1 MTMDI
6 SSNILNVTLEPFVN
20 DLSHDPYRKEYAL
33 LSTVL
38 NFFWPVLLF
47 AGLLSNTLNIVIF
60 LKIGVNDSVSTLLL
74 ALSISDFF
82 FISFFSPTIL
92 RASFSHFG
100 TYQIFEFQV
109 LYYLTFWPAITFYD
123 YSAYISVFLG
133 ITRCA
138 CVAMPLRFKSVFTVK
153 TTVAAVLIL
162 FCLDVLFHLPMLT
175 AFRLGWV
182 RDPSTNTTSLS
193 LVRDSVTLHAFKQK
207 INDIINKN
215 LIPFVAFI
223 IIIASVALLSFKLF
237 ESSKVRPRR
246 YSDPSTK
253 DTPSRSVGAKQTPSH
268 KLSPKDVKVVQ
279 SVILVC
285 SIFIIAQLPSVTRTI
300 IRSSWSEFNARGRM
314 RFLAGIFLNADCTFM
329 MINASINVFVYYNY
343 NRKFKSVIRSLLN
356 LK

>member
-1 MTMDI
+1 MNI
-6 SSNILNVTLEPFVN
+6 SSNILNVTLEPFAN
-20 DLSHDPYRKEYAL
+20 DLSGDPYRKEYAL

-38 NFFWPVLLF
+38 NFFWPMLLF
-47 AGLLSNTLNIVIF
+47 AGLLSNALSIVVF
-60 LKIGVNDSVSTLLL
+60 LKIGVKDSVSLCCWHSPSQTL
-74 ALSISDFF
+74 
-82 FISFFSPTIL
+82 FSSAFSAQQFLGLVFLVSELIKFLNL
-92 RASFSHFG
+92 R
-100 TYQIFEFQV
+100 V
-109 LYYLTFWPAITFYD
+109 LYYLTFWPTIAICD

-133 ITRCA
+133 VTRGA

-193 LVRDSVTLHAFKQK
+193 LVRDSFTVQVYKQK

-215 LIPFVAFI
+215 LIPFVTFI
-223 IIIASVALLSFKLF
+223 FMIASVALLSFKLF
-237 ESSKVRPRR
+237 ESSKVRSRH
-246 YSDPSTK
+246 YSEPSTK
-253 DTPSRSVGAKQTPSH
+253 DIPSRSVGAKQTPSH

-314 RFLAGIFLNADCTFM
+314 RFLAGIFLNADYTFM

-343 NRKFKSVIRSLLN
+343 NSKFKSLIRSLLD

>member
-1 MTMDI
+1 MDI
-6 SSNILNVTLEPFVN
+6 SSNILNVTLEPFAN
-20 DLSHDPYRKEYAL
+20 DLSGDPYREEYAL

-38 NFFWPVLLF
+38 NSFWPMLLF
-47 AGLLSNTLNIVIF
+47 AGLLSNAINIVIF
-60 LKIGVNDSVSTLLL
+60 LKVGVKDSVSTLLL
-74 ALSISDFF
+74 TLSISDFIF
-82 FISFFSPTIL
+82 LSVFSPTIF
-92 RASFSHFG
+92 RASFSRFG
-100 TYQIFEFQV
+100 TYKISELNV
-109 LYYLTFWPAITFYD
+109 IHYLCYWPAFTFYD

-133 ITRCA
+133 VTRCG

-215 LIPFVAFI
+215 SIPFVAFI
-223 IIIASVALLSFKLF
+223 IMIASVTLLSFKLF
-237 ESSKVRPRR
+237 ESSKVRSRP
-246 YSDPSTK
+246 YSEPSTK
-253 DTPSRSVGAKQTPSH
+253 DIPSRSVGAKQTPSH

-285 SIFIIAQLPSVTRTI
+285 SIFIIA
-300 IRSSWSEFNARGRM
+300 
-314 RFLAGIFLNADCTFM
+314 
-329 MINASINVFVYYNY
+329 
-343 NRKFKSVIRSLLN
+343 
-356 LK
+356 

>member
-1 MTMDI
+1 MDI
-6 SSNILNVTLEPFVN
+6 ISTSLNATVKPVLN
-20 DLSHDPYRKEYAL
+20 DLDEYPYQRDYEIF
-33 LSTVL
+33 SS
-38 NFFWPVLLF
+38 FMHSIWPVLLF
-47 AGLLSNTLNIVIF
+47 AGLLSNLVNIIVFSKGGVKDSFDFAVDTLHLRLDVPERFQPINF
-60 LKIGVNDSVSTLLL
+60 KEQ
-74 ALSISDFF
+74 
-82 FISFFSPTIL
+82 FFSFRNFSIK
-92 RASFSHFG
+92 SFESHPLPVFFG
-100 TYQIFEFQV
+100 QHLPST
-109 LYYLTFWPAITFYD
+109 TFPP
-123 YSAYISVFLG
+123 SSVFLG
-133 ITRCA
+133 VTRCA

-153 TTVAAVLIL
+153 KTVAAVLIL

-193 LVRDSVTLHAFKQK
+193 LVRDSVMLHAFKQK

-223 IIIASVALLSFKLF
+223 IMIASVALLSFKLF
-237 ESSKVRPRR
+237 ESSKVRSRP

-253 DTPSRSVGAKQTPSH
+253 DIPSKSVGAKQTPSH

-314 RFLAGIFLNADCTFM
+314 IFLAGIFMTIDTTFM
-329 MINASINVFVYYNY
+329 MVNALINIFVYYNY
-343 NRKFKSVIRSLLN
+343 NGKYKSVIRSMLN